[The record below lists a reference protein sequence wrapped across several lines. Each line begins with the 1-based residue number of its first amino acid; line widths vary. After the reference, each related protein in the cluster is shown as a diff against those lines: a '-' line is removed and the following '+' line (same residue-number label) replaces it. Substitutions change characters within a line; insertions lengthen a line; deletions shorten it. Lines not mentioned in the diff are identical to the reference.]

1 MKIFADTADVN
12 FLRRFAFIIDGV
24 TTNPT
29 IIAREKRPFSEV
41 VQEICS
47 IIDGPISVEAVSKES
62 PAIVEEALRLS
73 AIHENIVVK
82 IAMTEEGLKAVSEL
96 SGKEVKTNV
105 TLVFSANQALLAAKA
120 GARYVS
126 PFIGRLDDAGQ
137 TGMVLVQEIM
147 EIFENYDFDT
157 EVVVASVRHPVHVI
171 EAARLGAPIVT
182 IPPAV
187 LEKMFKHPLTE
198 AGIKRFDDD
207 WRKVLAVES

>member
-1 MKIFADTADVN
+1 MRIFADTADVE

-29 IIAREKRPFSEV
+29 LMAREKKPFERI

-47 IIDGPISVEAVSKES
+47 VVDGPISVEAVSKEA
-62 PAIVEEALRLS
+62 PAIAEEARKLA
-73 AIHENIVVK
+73 AIHPNIVVK
-82 IAMTEEGLKAVSEL
+82 IAMTEEGLRAVAQLAE
-96 SGKEVKTNV
+96 EEIKTNV

-137 TGMVLVQEIM
+137 TGMAVVEEIM
-147 EIFENYDFDT
+147 DIFTNYVFET

-171 EAARLGAPIVT
+171 EAARLGAPIAT
-182 IPPAV
+182 IPQAV
-187 LEKMFKHPLTE
+187 LEKMFRHSLTD
-198 AGIKRFDDD
+198 AGIKKFDRD
-207 WRKVLAVES
+207 WEKVRALQ

>member
-1 MKIFADTADVN
+1 MRIFADTADVE

-29 IIAREKRPFSEV
+29 LMAREKKPFERI

-47 IIDGPISVEAVSKES
+47 VVDGPISVEAVSKEA
-62 PAIVEEALRLS
+62 PAIAEEARKLA
-73 AIHENIVVK
+73 AIHPNIVVK
-82 IAMTEEGLKAVSEL
+82 IAMTEEGLRAVAQLAE
-96 SGKEVKTNV
+96 EEIKTNV

-137 TGMVLVQEIM
+137 TGMAVVEEIM
-147 EIFENYDFDT
+147 DIFTNYVFET

-171 EAARLGAPIVT
+171 EAARLGAPIAT
-182 IPPAV
+182 IPQAV
-187 LEKMFKHPLTE
+187 LEKMFRHSLTD
-198 AGIKRFDDD
+198 AGIKKFDQD
-207 WRKVLAVES
+207 WEKVRALQ

>member
-29 IIAREKRPFSEV
+29 IIAREKRPFNEL

-47 IIDGPISVEAVSKES
+47 IIDGPISVEAVSKEA
-62 PAIVEEALRLS
+62 PAIVEEALRL
-73 AIHENIVVK
+73 AAVHENIVVK

-96 SGKEVKTNV
+96 TKKGVKTNV

-137 TGMVLVQEIM
+137 TGMILVQEIL

-157 EVVVASVRHPVHVI
+157 EVLVASVRHPVHVI
-171 EAARLGAPIVT
+171 EAARLGAPVITV
-182 IPPAV
+182 PPAV
-187 LEKMFKHPLTE
+187 LEKMFKHPLTD
-198 AGIKRFDDD
+198 AGIKRFDED
-207 WRKVLAVES
+207 WKKVLAMGS

>member
-1 MKIFADTADVN
+1 MRLFADTADVN
-12 FLRRFAFIIDGV
+12 FLRRFSFIIDGV

-29 IIAREKRPFSEV
+29 IIAREKRPFNEV

-47 IIDGPISVEAVSKES
+47 IIDGPISVEAVSKEA
-62 PAIVEEALRLS
+62 PAIVEEAKRL
-73 AIHENIVVK
+73 AAVHKNIVVK

-96 SGKEVKTNV
+96 AEAGVKTNV

-137 TGMVLVQEIM
+137 TGMILVQEIM
-147 EIFENYDFDT
+147 EIFENYDFDA

-171 EAARLGAPIVT
+171 EAARIGAPIVT
-182 IPPAV
+182 VPPAV
-187 LEKMFKHPLTE
+187 LEKMFRHPLTD
-198 AGIKRFDDD
+198 AGIKRFDED
-207 WRKVLAVES
+207 WKKVLAVGS

>member
-1 MKIFADTADVN
+1 MEIFADTADVD

-29 IIAREKRPFSEV
+29 IIAREKRPFNEL

-62 PAIVEEALRLS
+62 PAIVEEATRL
-73 AIHENIVVK
+73 AAVHKNIVVK

-96 SGKEVKTNV
+96 AEKGVKTNV

-120 GARYVS
+120 GACYVS

-137 TGMVLVQEIM
+137 TGMIVVQEILEM
-147 EIFENYDFDT
+147 FENYDFET
-157 EVVVASVRHPVHVI
+157 KVLVASVRHPVHVI
-171 EAARLGAPIVT
+171 EAARLGAPVITV
-182 IPPAV
+182 PPAV

-198 AGIKRFDDD
+198 AGIKKFDED
-207 WRKVLAVES
+207 WRKVLATGS